1 MGMMGDVMGCA
12 RFQRS
17 ETSESARA
25 RDSKRGAGIRFG
37 KNDNAGIQRDKTRG
51 ETGIESG
58 G

>member
-1 MGMMGDVMGCA
+1 MGDVMGCA
-12 RFQRS
+12 KFQRS

-25 RDSKRGAGIRFG
+25 RGSKRGAGIRFG